1 MKEMCKE
8 CKTQENQTILTIYKK
23 KINCSPVKIS
33 FCYDTFV
40 SSFNFTLTSI
50 SIDIG
55 EYKNEFVYGMLVEIE
70 SKCYI
75 SCVYRVSR
83 VNFCGTYSIFTPF
96 ELTFEERIQ
105 V

>member
-1 MKEMCKE
+1 MKEMRKE

-33 FCYDTFV
+33 FCYVTFV

-50 SIDIG
+50 SKG

-83 VNFCGTYSIFTPF
+83 VYFCGTYSIFFYT
-96 ELTFEERIQ
+96 